1 MSQVTNTVP
10 DPLIMPGETPR
21 SSTAVVNLPSGYL
34 DDAGTVH
41 DTASIREMTGVEE
54 DLLTAS
60 KTPIWQR
67 MQKILENC
75 VTQIG
80 TIDKVSSGAGAWSK
94 IVKSLPVS
102 DRLFLI
108 VELRKVSLGK
118 LFSFKAQCTNSDCR
132 HVASYEVDLDT
143 FKINGLADRTKRA
156 WEGTLPRSGYKYL
169 AKTQTG
175 EDEERLDKVAKD
187 TKDLTSL
194 ILLGRLIELN
204 GQNPVT
210 LDQVKKLSMVDREH
224 LRKDFRD
231 REGSVED
238 KVDVTCS
245 ACGTD
250 FQAEVEI
257 GTPGFF
263 FPTAT

>member
-1 MSQVTNTVP
+1 MSQVTNSVP
-10 DPLIMPGETPR
+10 DPAPMPGDAPR
-21 SSTAVVNLPSGYL
+21 SASAVVNLPSGYL

-41 DTASIREMTGVEE
+41 ETATIREMTGVEE
-54 DLLTAS
+54 DLLTAT
-60 KTPIWQR
+60 KTPVWQR

-75 VTQIG
+75 VSVIG
-80 TIDKVSSGAGAWSK
+80 AVDRANLGAGPWSK
-94 IVKSLPVS
+94 VVKSLPAA

-108 VELRKVSLGK
+108 VELRKLSLGK
-118 LFSFKAQCTNSDCR
+118 FFSFKAQCTNGECR
-132 HVASYEVDLDT
+132 HIASYEVDLDT
-143 FKINGLADRTKRA
+143 FVIKGLPDKTKRFWDGA
-156 WEGTLPRSGYKYL
+156 LPRSGYKYV
-169 AKTQTG
+169 AKAQTG

-194 ILLGRLIELN
+194 IILGRLIELN

-231 REGSVED
+231 HEGSVED